1 MIAPLIYSS
10 SSVTSNTERKI
21 RLASHHWKPKYQQAI
36 FFFGSK
42 TTVKIL
48 VGMALGILVMHPRFK
63 IADNMVRIWQRFS
76 LRW

>member
-10 SSVTSNTERKI
+10 SVTSSTERKI
-21 RLASHHWKPKYQQAI
+21 KLASHHWKPKYQQAI